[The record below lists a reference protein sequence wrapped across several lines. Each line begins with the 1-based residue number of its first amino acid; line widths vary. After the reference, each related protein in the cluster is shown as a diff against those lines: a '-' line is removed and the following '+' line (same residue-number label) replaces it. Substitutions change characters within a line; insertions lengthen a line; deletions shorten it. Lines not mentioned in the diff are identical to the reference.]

1 MSILITLV
9 QVKSN
14 KCLKKRLL
22 IEKISDFRGINTTA
36 RPSLLAFP
44 FNLAFRVN
52 LETAMQLG
60 VLEGRSRS
68 GK

>member
-1 MSILITLV
+1 MSILITV
-9 QVKSN
+9 PVKSN

-22 IEKISDFRGINTTA
+22 IEKISDFGGINATA